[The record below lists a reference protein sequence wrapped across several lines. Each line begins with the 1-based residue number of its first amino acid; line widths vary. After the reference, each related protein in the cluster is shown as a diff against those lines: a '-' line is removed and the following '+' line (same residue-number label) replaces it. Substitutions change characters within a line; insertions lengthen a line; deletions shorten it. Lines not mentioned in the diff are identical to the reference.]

1 MDVRMYGSD
10 TTRYIKQSQHYTV
23 PMFGSK
29 KPEKP
34 AVPKVDEKAKLIAKL
49 DKKATDLEGRADS
62 LETEARNL
70 QIHLNANDRDVSYES
85 SQRTNLYMKAENN
98 DNASKGRNKALNDT
112 MVAEYARKEKPTP
125 SQKQKIEDIRK
136 KAKEQG
142 I

>member
-1 MDVRMYGSD
+1 
-10 TTRYIKQSQHYTV
+10 
-23 PMFGSK
+23 MFGSK

-112 MVAEYARKEKPTP
+112 MVAEYARKAKPTP